1 MGLPLGSNR
10 QTFPGRLRYDANP
23 LVVSPR
29 NFGLLAGLC
38 TGRRPPYEPCSWKL
52 TTHAETNLDK
62 SGGKLLVLTADTGF
76 EDAAIVTSMRLMAW
90 L

>member
-1 MGLPLGSNR
+1 MVRIGKPFQGD
-10 QTFPGRLRYDANP
+10 YDMTP
-23 LVVSPR
+23 TPWVVSPR

-62 SGGKLLVLTADTGF
+62 SGDKLLVLTADTGF
-76 EDAAIVTSMRLMAW
+76 EDAAIATSMRLMAW